1 METGLNM
8 EALIKK
14 LARYFGIDVRRYNP
28 QTSDDARVQ
37 ALLSSNR
44 IDMIFDVG
52 ANVGQYARKIRSG
65 GYKGRIVSFEP
76 LSDAYQQLLRNSSK
90 DPDWIVAPRAVIG
103 DEDREVD
110 INISENS
117 LSSSIMPI
125 LQAHIDAHPASR
137 YLASEKVAMSRLDTI
152 APQYLNSATSTYLK
166 IDTQGAESKVLD
178 GATQT
183 LPAINGI
190 QIELSFVPLYEGQPL
205 FLDIVN
211 RLLDL
216 GFDMH
221 GILPVFIDQKT
232 GRLLQA
238 DGIFFRH

>member
-1 METGLNM
+1 MQM

-14 LARYFGIDVRRYNP
+14 LARYLGIDVRRYAP
-28 QTSDDARVQ
+28 QTSEDARVQ

-44 IDMIFDVG
+44 IDMVFDIG
-52 ANVGQYARKIRSG
+52 ANTGQYARQLRSG
-65 GYKGRIVSFEP
+65 GYQGKIVSFEP
-76 LSDAYQQLLRNSSK
+76 LSDAYDQLLQNSRNDS
-90 DPDWIVAPRAVIG
+90 DWTVAPRTVIG
-103 DEDREVD
+103 DENREVD

-117 LSSSIMPI
+117 LSSSILPM
-125 LQAHIDAHPASR
+125 LQSHIDAHPSSR

-152 APQYLNSATSTYLK
+152 APQYLNDTTSTYLK

-178 GATQT
+178 GASQT
-183 LPAINGI
+183 LARVKGI
-190 QIELSFVPLYEGQPL
+190 QVELSFVPLYGGQPL

-216 GFDMH
+216 GFEIH
-221 GILPVFIDQKT
+221 GILPVFFDQKT

-238 DGIFFRH
+238 DGIFFRR

>member
-1 METGLNM
+1 M
-8 EALIKK
+8 EALIKQ
-14 LARYFGIDVRRYNP
+14 LARFFGIDVRRYRP
-28 QTSDDARVQ
+28 QTSEDARVQ
-37 ALLSSNR
+37 ALLSFNR

-52 ANVGQYARKIRSG
+52 ANVGQYASQIRSE
-65 GYKGRIVSFEP
+65 GYRGKIVSFEP
-76 LSDAYQQLLRNSSK
+76 LSDAYSQLLKNSSI
-90 DPDWIVAPRAVIG
+90 DADWTVAPRAVIG
-103 DEDREVD
+103 DKDCEVD

-125 LQAHIDAHPASR
+125 LQSHIDAHPSSR
-137 YLASEKVAMSRLDTI
+137 YLATEKVAMSRLDSI
-152 APQYLNSATSTYLK
+152 APQYLDETTSVYIK

-178 GATQT
+178 GASQT
-183 LPAINGI
+183 LARTKGI

-205 FLDIVN
+205 FLDIVH

-216 GFDMH
+216 GFDLH

-238 DGIFFRH
+238 DGIFFRS

>member
-1 METGLNM
+1 M

-14 LARYFGIDVRRYNP
+14 LARYFGIDIRRYRP

-37 ALLSSNR
+37 ALLSFNR

-52 ANVGQYARKIRSG
+52 ANIGQYARKIRSEGYG
-65 GYKGRIVSFEP
+65 GKIVSFEP
-76 LSDAYQQLLRNSSK
+76 LSDAYEQLLRNSSK
-90 DPDWIVAPRAVIG
+90 DPDWTVAPRAVIG
-103 DEDREVD
+103 DEDRETE
-110 INISENS
+110 INVSENS
-117 LSSSIMPI
+117 LSSSIMPM
-125 LQAHIDAHPASR
+125 LQSHIDAHPASR
-137 YLASEKVAMSRLDTI
+137 YLDTEKVDMLRLDSV
-152 APQYLNSATSTYLK
+152 APQYLNASTSAYLK
-166 IDTQGAESKVLD
+166 IDTQGAESRVLD
-178 GATQT
+178 GAGQT
-183 LPAINGI
+183 LSRVKGI

-238 DGIFFRH
+238 DGIFFRR

>member
-1 METGLNM
+1 M

-14 LARYFGIDVRRYNP
+14 LARYFGVDVRRYRP

-37 ALLSSNR
+37 ALLSFNR
-44 IDMIFDVG
+44 INTIFDVG
-52 ANVGQYARKIRSG
+52 AHVGQYARKIRSE
-65 GYKGRIVSFEP
+65 GYKGKIVSFEP
-76 LSDAYQQLLRNSSK
+76 LSDAYSQLLLNSSK
-90 DPDWIVAPRAVIG
+90 DPDWTVAPRAVIG
-103 DEDREVD
+103 DEDGEID

-117 LSSSIMPI
+117 LSSSIMPM
-125 LQAHIDAHPASR
+125 LQSHIDAHPSSR
-137 YLASEKVAMSRLDTI
+137 YLATEKAAMSRLDTI
-152 APQYLNSATSTYLK
+152 ASHYLSTTTSAYLK

-178 GATQT
+178 GARQT
-183 LPAINGI
+183 LARIKGI

-216 GFDMH
+216 GFDIH
-221 GILPVFIDQKT
+221 GILPMFIDQKS